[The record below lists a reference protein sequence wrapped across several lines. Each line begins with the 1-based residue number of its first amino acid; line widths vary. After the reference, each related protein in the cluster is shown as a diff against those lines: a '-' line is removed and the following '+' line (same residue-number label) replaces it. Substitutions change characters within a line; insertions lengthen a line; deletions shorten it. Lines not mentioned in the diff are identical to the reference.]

1 MVGGVG
7 HGAHENRVPSKAIR
21 PWRSNVKSRRLL
33 ADVKLLAILS
43 VASFLMK
50 TPLRLIAFLAATFAA
65 LSFSTARAVE
75 IGAPAPDFTLTAIDG
90 KAHKLSDY
98 KGKIVVLEWHNPDCP
113 FVKKQYEASGNM
125 PNLQKAAVADGV
137 IWLSINSGAAG
148 KQGGDYSSVQFKAY
162 LEKNHAVPTAYLPD
176 HDGKV
181 GHLYGAKT
189 SPHLFVITAAGVL
202 AYNGAIDSIRS
213 ADAAD
218 IAKATNY
225 LTAALASVKAGKPV
239 EKATTEPYG
248 CSVKY

>member
-1 MVGGVG
+1 
-7 HGAHENRVPSKAIR
+7 
-21 PWRSNVKSRRLL
+21 
-33 ADVKLLAILS
+33 
-43 VASFLMK
+43 MK
-50 TPLRLIAFLAATFAA
+50 TPLRLLAFLAVTVTA
-65 LSFSTARAVE
+65 LSFNIARAVE
-75 IGAPAPDFTLTAIDG
+75 IGAPAPDFTLTDVAG

-98 KGKIVVLEWHNPDCP
+98 KGKIVVLEWNNPDCP
-113 FVKKQYEASGNM
+113 FVKKHYENSGNL
-125 PNLQKAAVADGV
+125 PNLQKAAVSDGV
-137 IWLSINSGAAG
+137 IWLTINSGAAG
-148 KQGGDYSSVQFKAY
+148 KQGGDFTPAQIKGY

-202 AYNGAIDSIRS
+202 AYNGAIDSVRS
-213 ADAAD
+213 TNASD
-218 IAKATNY
+218 IAAATNY